1 MPANNTVVERRIIE
15 VQALTTDAAEGLKL
29 FLSTLK
35 EVDAQ
40 LTVSSD
46 ALSRSVQSFNAHAQ
60 AVRAI
65 GEAWAAAAEKGQTF
79 LNIAEKTASVNFRVP
94 EIPTQNLPVGGGPV
108 RSTAVPVSH
117 GGNLSSRG
125 YNDTVSDA
133 ERVWLENQLRAEQ
146 QRAAMKAES
155 ERIRRRVYDAKPSV
169 SDLSV
174 LDYSS
179 LEYFQRAA
187 SDILT
192 GETPDSHITH
202 LMKSA
207 RIRHDPYVD
216 YAGAYFKEG
225 APLEIGLSQAV
236 NPFRQANFFNRFSGD
251 NISATGALINRGM
264 LLHEMG
270 HEFDWITANFGGR
283 TITESLPE
291 SSKDLELLA
300 ENVRQNYPETYSRF
314 HRTWGDYY
322 STAADRYFDKYGE
335 YPSWY
340 SVGQGPIAKA
350 KSKSQYINTALGGEM
365 FAEGFAYQRLGYDTL
380 QPIEELLN
388 RRYNEYVTSG
398 IQQSSAIMQRYVK
411 EGPSLYD
418 FARNFA
424 QTDTLRGV
432 EQFDQYY
439 KNLSD
444 RMIVA
449 PSMLDELARQQAQLD
464 DYGRQVLPHQIAS
477 NGNPIRYKYDQEAFG
492 GAPIS
497 AQPIDYS
504 GLPWN
509 IKGSY
514 TQYNNWIDSG
524 GNGQM
529 PWNVK
534 GALAQIKKWEAA
546 NSRVG
551 LSGDGVEWNQP
562 PGPQQF
568 DPFGIY
574 GEGEL
579 NTRRERFQQ
588 QLEYMAER
596 RRQQAEY
603 NAFRSDPS
611 VRPIY
616 DQMQLEYEQLF
627 GGNDPYGAA
636 RLDPLRERLH
646 NQRQS
651 MYEQLF
657 AGPGDVNGFY
667 FPQRQQSLRIPSWSP
682 TETAYGEFY
691 ERSIGSRRMYEQMG
705 HKWDEIGQINPDLAA
720 QMEKQA
726 GATRSVAQVMA
737 EYDRGL
743 ITAAERNAE
752 LQRILD
758 GTNEKMGQQGKHAQ
772 NMWQA
777 SFLLFGVA
785 MAWQT
790 VGREIEKVSGEKMPE
805 WFSIGGNAINI
816 GSSLGMTGAMLGP
829 MLGIGGMAGL
839 GIGAAA
845 GIGIGIL
852 SGMAE
857 LPEDIRALNDELDK
871 LDKKDT
877 ILTALASVMGTTTDQ
892 ADEILRLAK
901 AYSELGSSLDKVARQ
916 REQPSMLEGLTGGM
930 GHGGVFATGWDLTMQ
945 YRDWTEP
952 FTMAFTMPDENARK
966 AELYRRYREKYD
978 FNEMEYSQ
986 QLFNARF
993 LDSYSGLSSTVSNRA
1008 GGDASS
1014 QFRRMTGSE
1023 DFSYYEKLAKADS
1036 DFAAQLERSTQK
1048 MMAFRGS
1055 MEANPLNDYQAGL
1068 RGITDEMKNLDAAAQ
1083 RAQEKLTAIGD
1094 RSPDRSL
1101 WGGGG
1106 SRSNGGWSFGS
1117 ASDIRSNAAL
1127 GMPML
1132 EQYRNQLVAS
1142 GADVSGL
1149 NQSWSTVNVLID
1161 QATGKLSVFTG
1172 KELEAAQMGKQISE
1186 AMKTQDLGLSFSDMK
1201 PDEMSRAMRIG
1212 LSQLDRYRS
1221 SMQTAGLSTADL
1233 DNKWKGIGFIINTAT
1248 GGLSQFNGKQLEALS
1263 IGAQLLAQ
1271 QQKIANAWSHPS
1283 IQTMPELNA
1292 GNAPQLQAYISQFE
1306 KLLSAQGVQQDP
1318 QRFLMFGQN
1327 GFMAQFVTSSD
1338 AMTLAL
1344 ALLREQIDQQTE
1356 ATKDNTKKSE
1366 QLRGHYNIPTEFGYK
1381 PPTPWEVAD
1390 KYKNNGWDMSGLMG
1404 PVNYP
1409 WMFPDKNGASG
1420 GSSMNALKAMLGSVP
1435 TDLKEYPTTL
1445 SMQSVQQA
1453 NTLATQANTS
1463 ALLANTASRTGGA
1476 SGNAAFQGFPIG
1488 ALTYP
1493 QGALMNYIW
1502 SQDAAGG
1509 GGGESWADPLRGM
1522 ATRRSQDFGMRP
1534 DFYKKYG
1541 LAGHEGLDFAAA
1553 EGTPIYPV
1561 AGGTIKS
1568 IGYGNTYG
1576 NQIVQEL
1583 ANGMGTVLYA
1593 HLKELPNLKVGQQVD
1608 MNTLLGL
1615 VGNTGNSSGPHL
1627 HLGFKPSDP
1636 KMAPEGFGGWAD
1648 PSKYFGDGASNAP
1661 VAVTGIP
1668 AIQSNTQRAATS
1680 SQQMA
1685 AQIPTSLSEVTTTIG
1700 VGNSILTQM
1709 LAQLQLIR
1717 GLVARPLP
1725 TPIVNVQVG
1734 TGSGFGVG
1742 GGIGT
1747 SFENQATG
1755 LGDSKYMAGGGYIR

>member
-15 VQALTTDAAEGLKL
+15 VQALTADAAEGLKL

-108 RSTAVPVSH
+108 RSATVPVSH

-125 YNDTVSDA
+125 YNDTVSDI
-133 ERVWLENQLRAEQ
+133 ERAWLENQLRAEQ
-146 QRAAMKAES
+146 QRAEMQAES
-155 ERIRRRVYDAKPSV
+155 ERIRRRVYDAKPSF

-174 LDYSS
+174 SDYSS

-187 SDILT
+187 SDILNR
-192 GETPDSHITH
+192 ETPDSPITH
-202 LMKSA
+202 LMKTA
-207 RIRHDPYVD
+207 RVRHNPYVD
-216 YAGAYFKEG
+216 YASAYFQAG

-236 NPFRQANFFNRFSGD
+236 NPNWYTSFISRFSGERVGT
-251 NISATGALINRGM
+251 SGAFMNRKT
-264 LLHEMG
+264 LFHEMG
-270 HEFDWITANFGGR
+270 HEFDWLTANFGGK
-283 TITESLPE
+283 TITESLIE
-291 SSKDLELLA
+291 SSKDLGLLA

-314 HRTWGDYY
+314 HDTWGDYY

-380 QPIEELLN
+380 PPIEELLN
-388 RRYNEYVTSG
+388 RRYNEYLTSG
-398 IQQSSAIMQRYVK
+398 IQQSSAIMQRYIK

-424 QTDTLRGV
+424 QTDPLRGV
-432 EQFDQYY
+432 EQFNQYY
-439 KNLSD
+439 KDLSD
-444 RMIVA
+444 RIIVA
-449 PSMLDELARQQAQLD
+449 PSMTEEMARNANL
-464 DYGRQVLPHQIAS
+464 GGLRS
-477 NGNPIRYKYDQEAFG
+477 KYSAFG
-492 GAPIS
+492 G
-497 AQPIDYS
+497 
-504 GLPWN
+504 
-509 IKGSY
+509 
-514 TQYNNWIDSG
+514 NNMG
-524 GNGQM
+524 GIPPEFGD
-529 PWNVK
+529 VK
-534 GALAQIKKWEAA
+534 WGPHY
-546 NSRVG
+546 
-551 LSGDGVEWNQP
+551 P
-562 PGPQQF
+562 PYDF
-568 DPFGIY
+568 DPLGVY
-574 GEGEL
+574 GQS
-579 NTRRERFQQ
+579 RRAGYEAR
-588 QLEYMAER
+588 LEQMADAR
-596 RRQQAEY
+596 RRAAEY
-603 NAFRSDPS
+603 DAFRNDPS
-611 VRPIY
+611 VKPIY
-616 DQMQLEYEQLF
+616 DQMQAEYDRLF
-627 GGNDPYGAA
+627 GNDDPYALQ
-636 RLDPLRERLH
+636 RQRDLDPLRSKLY

-691 ERSIGSRRMYEQMG
+691 ERSIGSRRMYDRMG
-705 HKWDEIGQINPDLAA
+705 SQWDEMQASLRTGGLGSVADDL
-720 QMEKQA
+720 EKQA
-726 GATRSVAQVMA
+726 ASYRHVNEVAADFARGVLTNSEASTKYA
-737 EYDRGL
+737 EVL
-743 ITAAERNAE
+743 
-752 LQRILD
+752 
-758 GTNEKMGQQGKHAQ
+758 EKQNNSHAKHAQ

-790 VGREIEKVSGEKMPE
+790 VGREIEKVSGEKMPD
-805 WFSIGGNAINI
+805 WFNIGGNAINI

-901 AYSELGSSLDKVARQ
+901 AYSELGSALDKVARQ

-930 GHGGVFATGWDLTMQ
+930 GQGGVFATGWDLTMQ

-966 AELYRRYREKYD
+966 AELYRRYWEKYD

-1014 QFRRMTGSE
+1014 QFRRLTGSE

-1068 RGITDEMKNLDAAAQ
+1068 RGINDEMKNLEAAAQ

-1106 SRSNGGWSFGS
+1106 ARSNGGWSFGS

-1172 KELEAAQMGKQISE
+1172 KELEAAQMGKQIAE

-1201 PDEMSRAMRIG
+1201 PDEMSRAVQIG

-1356 ATKDNTKKSE
+1356 ATKDNTKKSD
-1366 QLRGHYNIPTEFGYK
+1366 QLRGSYNIPTEFGYK

-1453 NTLATQANTS
+1453 NTLATQANTA
-1463 ALLANTASRTGGA
+1463 ALNTNTASRSGGA

-1509 GGGESWADPLRGM
+1509 GGESWTDPLRGM
-1522 ATRRSQDFGMRP
+1522 ATRRSQGFGMRP

-1561 AGGTIKS
+1561 SSGTITS
-1568 IGYGNTYG
+1568 VGYGKTYG
-1576 NQIVQEL
+1576 NQVWQEL

-1608 MNTLLGL
+1608 TNTLLGL
-1615 VGNTGNSSGPHL
+1615 VGSTGNSTGPHL